1 MGAERSIM
9 DKLMCTIAIL
19 VFSFIEFWCSIA
31 LCIQRDEILS
41 KDCED
46 EYAWAVG
53 AGLISCVLAVVLILL
68 NKFKPALLEG
78 IVGMIMA
85 GVMFAIWICCVAACT
100 FDKPFAPGGLT
111 AATTGITRDV
121 NIAGNG
127 YFATWLSLIFS
138 GILLMQSI
146 PQAAAAEKGAGAL
159 DFNKKMLA
167 GIAFASLLEMWHAAK
182 VCDDSAYK
190 CEEMIAWGVAAG
202 AIGLIVSLFWGLI
215 TKFVVSLDAH
225 TKWVAIL
232 LTAFWI
238 AAVVTLTMPNGE
250 KTCNNKGNCGLFL
263 SVSNGFVGTWVALC
277 LSLVLT
283 ASCFGV
289 DVAGTGGSDGGTATG
304 HSHSHST
311 TTTTTTTTTETT
323 AKSETGVE
331 VNETRN

>member
-1 MGAERSIM
+1 MGPNDSTM

-19 VFSFIEFWCSIA
+19 VFFFIEFWCSIA

-53 AGLISCVLAVVLILL
+53 AGLISCVLAVVMILL

-146 PQAAAAEKGAGAL
+146 PQA
-159 DFNKKMLA
+159 
-167 GIAFASLLEMWHAAK
+167 
-182 VCDDSAYK
+182 
-190 CEEMIAWGVAAG
+190 AAG

-323 AKSETGVE
+323 AKS
-331 VNETRN
+331 